1 MLVED
6 CGQITLSG
14 VQRSSNYCARG
25 ESLGT
30 RLHLQCVCVFPLVYV
45 HANLGCYGYPMGA
58 WPVCVHMYIGAG
70 GVR

>member
-1 MLVED
+1 MCIEHHF
-6 CGQITLSG
+6 QIYKERQVAKSK
-14 VQRSSNYCARG
+14 RAEECI
-25 ESLGT
+25 
-30 RLHLQCVCVFPLVYV
+30 YV